1 MRLKRD
7 QIPLYYQLQQLL
19 RKKILSGVLPLD
31 VPLPTENELCK
42 EYSVS
47 RTTVRQAFAALK
59 NEGLIFRIPGKGTYI
74 AANKPHDKVMHY
86 FSTVNSLAETF
97 KFAYLSKKIH
107 HKGVVNPSMRAALLM
122 GLEPGEKIFCLRGVR
137 YKNEYPFC
145 YFVTSIHSDLIQ
157 YMDTDSIKDAPVL
170 SHLIKKSGLQLQ
182 RVSQRIKAVK
192 ASDRVTRFLGLK
204 KDDPVLELECV
215 YIVENEKSIEVG
227 LNYFNPELFNYSMDL
242 EQKK

>member
-74 AANKPHDKVMHY
+74 AANKPNDK
-86 FSTVNSLAETF
+86 
-97 KFAYLSKKIH
+97 
-107 HKGVVNPSMRAALLM
+107 
-122 GLEPGEKIFCLRGVR
+122 
-137 YKNEYPFC
+137 
-145 YFVTSIHSDLIQ
+145 
-157 YMDTDSIKDAPVL
+157 
-170 SHLIKKSGLQLQ
+170 
-182 RVSQRIKAVK
+182 
-192 ASDRVTRFLGLK
+192 
-204 KDDPVLELECV
+204 
-215 YIVENEKSIEVG
+215 
-227 LNYFNPELFNYSMDL
+227 
-242 EQKK
+242 

>member
-19 RKKILSGVLPLD
+19 RKKILSDVLPLD

-74 AANKPHDKVMHY
+74 APNKPHDKVMHY

-122 GLEPGEKIFCLRGVR
+122 GLEPGEKIFCMLSASRSSIRSFMVSCF
-137 YKNEYPFC
+137 N
-145 YFVTSIHSDLIQ
+145 IHSDLIQ
-157 YMDTDSIKDAPVL
+157 YMDTDSIKDEPVL
-170 SHLIKKSGLQLQ
+170 SYLIKKSGLQLQ

-215 YIVENEKSIEVG
+215 YIVENGKSIEVG
-227 LNYFNPELFNYSMDL
+227 LNFFNPELFNYSMDL
-242 EQKK
+242 EQKQ